1 MKLPSQIIK
10 HPLLTEKSTELREA
24 NWYVF
29 SVDRKANKREIKQAV
44 EDMFG
49 VKVESVNTSIT
60 IGKVV
65 KRGGKP
71 VGRKTA
77 IKKAFIKLREGS
89 FDFFEGV

>member
-10 HPLLTEKSTELREA
+10 YPLLTEKSTDLRDI

-49 VKVESVNTSIT
+49 VKVETVNTNIT
-60 IGKVV
+60 PGKVV

-71 VGRKTA
+71 VGRKSA
-77 IKKAFIKLREGS
+77 IKKAFIKLKEGS

>member
-1 MKLPSQIIK
+1 MKMPSRIIK
-10 HPLLTEKSTELREA
+10 HPLLTEKSTGLKDI

-29 SVDRKANKREIKQAV
+29 TVDRKANKREIKQAI

-49 VKVESVNTSIT
+49 VKVESVNTNIT
-60 IGKVV
+60 RGKVV

-71 VGRKTA
+71 VGRKSA
-77 IKKAFIKLREGS
+77 MKKAFIKLKEGS